1 MNKKYSESPEQ
12 ILIVDDLPENIR
24 LLSSLLSENGYQ
36 VSSATDGK
44 MALSMIDRECPD
56 LILLDI
62 MLPEMDGYQVCR
74 YLKSQEQT
82 RHIPIIFLSGLD
94 SESDKVEAF
103 KFGGV
108 DYITK
113 PFFVEE
119 VVFRVKT
126 QLSIIKQQQQF
137 KWMLDKQ
144 IAERKVAEREL
155 NKSRAL
161 LTGVLN
167 SSLDGV
173 AAFEAVRDPQDTIV
187 DFRWLI
193 ANPVAAMTVGGTID
207 TLRGKRLFVEGT
219 PGHLFEGLF
228 DLFVQVVETCTVIE
242 KEHYYDS
249 DSLQAWFQIVAVKLG
264 DGFAMTFRDI
274 SDRKQIEITLKNTNN
289 LLAYQANIDSLTQIS
304 NRRRFDEYIS
314 QEWSRCAREQEYL
327 SLILCDVDYF
337 KAYNDTYGHQAGD
350 DCLYEVAK
358 AIERAVKRP
367 ADLAFRYGGEE
378 FAVILPHTESQ
389 GAMKVAADI
398 HQQIQDLQIL
408 HVSSEVDNIVSIS
421 LGVSSLIP
429 DAASSPHALISAADN
444 ALYDAK
450 IQGRNRII
458 YKSSDLSSDRS
469 RDDEDQHN

>member
-1 MNKKYSESPEQ
+1 MNKKYSQSPEQ

-24 LLSSLLSENGYQ
+24 LLSSLLTEKGYR

-44 MALSMIDRECPD
+44 MALSTIERECPD

-62 MLPEMDGYQVCR
+62 MLPEMNGYQVCS

-82 RHIPIIFLSGLD
+82 QHIPIIFLSGLD

-113 PFFVEE
+113 PFFLEE
-119 VVFRVKT
+119 VIFRVRA
-126 QLSIIKQQQQF
+126 QFNIIKQQRKF
-137 KWMLDKQ
+137 KSMLDEQ
-144 IAERKVAEREL
+144 IAERKVAESEL

-173 AAFEAVRDPQDTIV
+173 AAFEAIRDRQGKIV

-207 TLRGKRLFVEGT
+207 TLKGKRLFVGGV

-228 DLFVQVVETCTVIE
+228 NLFVQVVETCTVLE

-249 DSLQAWFQIVAVKLG
+249 FSLKAWFQIVAVKLG

-274 SDRKQIEITLKNTNN
+274 SDRKQTEITLKDANN
-289 LLAYQANIDSLTQIS
+289 RLAYQVNVDSLTQIA
-304 NRRRFDEYIS
+304 NRRRFDEYII
-314 QEWSRCAREQEYL
+314 QEWSRCAREKEYL

-350 DCLYEVAK
+350 NCLYEVAK
-358 AIERAVKRP
+358 AIERALKRP

-378 FAVILPHTESQ
+378 FAVILPHTEAQ
-389 GAMKVAADI
+389 GVIKVAEDI
-398 HQQIQDLQIL
+398 HRQIRDLQIL
-408 HVSSEVDNIVSIS
+408 HNSSEVDRIVSIS
-421 LGVSSLIP
+421 LGVSSMIP
-429 DAASSPHALISAADN
+429 DTYSSPHTLISAADS

-450 IQGRNRII
+450 IKGRNRII
-458 YKSSDLSSDRS
+458 YKSI
-469 RDDEDQHN
+469 